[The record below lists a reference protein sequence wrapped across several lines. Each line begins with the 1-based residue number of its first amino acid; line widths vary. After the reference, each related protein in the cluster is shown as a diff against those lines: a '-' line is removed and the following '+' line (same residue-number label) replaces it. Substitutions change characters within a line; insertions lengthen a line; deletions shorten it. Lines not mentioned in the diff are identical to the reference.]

1 MQRIVRVCAAVAV
14 VLGATALARADEMRV
29 AVMEFTSAAKDPEL
43 ETLGKG
49 LQSMVT
55 TDLAQVSS
63 VKVVERQRLKDIEA
77 ELKLGKSTAVD
88 PKTAAK
94 IGKLAG
100 ASHLF
105 GGSFTVVGDKMR
117 LDGRLV
123 AVQSGEVLLAEQ
135 ISGEKA
141 LFFELEQQLVKR
153 VIDTI
158 GIKLQPKEKAALA
171 RPHTADFNAFKKFSD
186 GIQAF
191 DDGKVELAMKALN
204 EATEIDKDFKLAS
217 MTLAEY
223 ERLAAQV
230 RAKAAAAGRVED
242 EVRRLEKNQALA
254 AELAAVK
261 KLWAVLDNE
270 SSSPDAKLQRAYA
283 TCVLA
288 WAYRASFGFQNR
300 GPVTYE
306 HLDAA
311 GFDQF
316 SRERTADALIAR
328 YWAEYADL
336 FPKIPPLCIEYGGL
350 PSADR
355 VDIAMKYALQ
365 RFGKFI
371 GNRETILSYISNN
384 TEVDPWTTWLHL
396 DDPGTVKVW
405 ERLYKLAERL
415 QLDDRD
421 REIFERQIA
430 EHRRRA
436 GDIDGSTQMFA
447 AASRHTKESYRLR
460 GYAEEIE
467 KNKTLVGLV
476 GKGAP
481 PEIRELFLLRHE
493 SPSELERLR
502 NAGNPDRIR
511 QSLASARE
519 VRERGMVIVGDLPT
533 WRAIAPNMGAVVR
546 TGPRTSNLRA
556 DELRYEGHDQSFRR
570 GNEPPKP
577 PRPTAMPTSARAR
590 KVTARFSVETTP
602 PADYKTYAKLPL
614 APAAAGLAFALD
626 RIMAHAP
633 KGGQPIRVGWAV
645 LVGADPKA
653 RLVSIVRQPGGDVV
667 YEPIAEADVGAAR
680 GSRRSVEVSVAPGSV
695 DVVVDGT
702 RASLPWK
709 PEAGRDEGFAGW
721 AFDGIGY
728 ASVVSP
734 RITTEGKK

>member
-1 MQRIVRVCAAVAV
+1 MQRILV
-14 VLGATALARADEMRV
+14 VGVLLGVVGTARADEMRV

-43 ETLGKG
+43 EALGKG

-55 TDLAQVSS
+55 TDLAQVQSL
-63 VKVVERQRLKDIEA
+63 KVVERQRLRDVEA
-77 ELKLGKSTAVD
+77 ELKLGRSAAVD

-117 LDGRLV
+117 IDGRLV

-135 ISGEKA
+135 IAGEKA

-158 GIKLQPKEKAALA
+158 GVKLQPKEKAALA
-171 RPHTADFNAFKKFSD
+171 RPHTADFQAFKKFSD

-191 DDGKVELAMKALN
+191 DDGKVELALKALN
-204 EATEIDKDFKLAS
+204 EATAIDKDFKLAS
-217 MTLAEY
+217 LTLEEY

-242 EVRRLEKNQALA
+242 EVKRLEKNQALA

-261 KLWAVLDNE
+261 KLWAVLDNK
-270 SSSPDAKLQRAYA
+270 STSVDAKLQRAYA

-306 HLDAA
+306 DLDEA

-316 SRERTADALIAR
+316 SRERTADGLIAR
-328 YWAEYADL
+328 YWTEYADL

-355 VDIAMKYALQ
+355 VEIAMKYVL
-365 RFGKFI
+365 GKLPKLI
-371 GNRETILSYISNN
+371 GDKEVILSWISNN
-384 TEVDPWTTWLHL
+384 AEVDHYADWLHL
-396 DDPGTVKVW
+396 DEPGEVGLW
-405 ERLYKLAERL
+405 ERLYKLAERVG
-415 QLDDRD
+415 LDDKH
-421 REIFERQIA
+421 REIYERQIA
-430 EHRRRA
+430 EHRRAA

-447 AASRHTKESYRLR
+447 AASRHCKDSYRLR

-467 KNKTLVGLV
+467 KNRALVALV
-476 GKGAP
+476 GKSAP
-481 PEIRELFLLRHE
+481 PELRELYLLRHA
-493 SPSELERLR
+493 SPSELERLAQP
-502 NAGNPDRIR
+502 NGADRLR
-511 QSLASARE
+511 QALSSGRE
-519 VRERGMVIVGDLPT
+519 IHERQMVIVGDLPT
-533 WRAIAPNMGAVVR
+533 WRAISPSMGASLR

-556 DELRYEGHDQSFRR
+556 DEIRYEGHDTSWRGR

-577 PRPTAMPTSARAR
+577 PKPSVLPTSARAR
-590 KVTARFSVETTP
+590 RVTARFSVETTP
-602 PADYKTYAKLPL
+602 PADYNSWAKGPL
-614 APAAAGLAFALD
+614 GPASAGFAFALD
-626 RIMAHAP
+626 KIMAHAP
-633 KGGQPIRVGWAV
+633 KGAQPQRVGWAV

-653 RLVSIVRQPGGDVV
+653 RLVGIVRQPGGDMVLQPV
-667 YEPIAEADVGAAR
+667 AEADVGAPR
-680 GSRRSVEVSVAPGSV
+680 GSRRQVEVTVQPGSV
-695 DVVVDGT
+695 DIVVDGK
-702 RASLPWK
+702 RASLPWR
-709 PEAGRDEGFAGW
+709 PEPGRDEGFAGY

-734 RITTEGKK
+734 RITTEGSKR